1 MAQVRKILIA
11 DPDLESVRP
20 LSRALRTRGYQVH
33 YAPDGSRALEVAVL
47 RHPDLILFDEACRM
61 LEART
66 FINILHSNPR
76 TDNIPVVVS
85 TSQYESDKMR
95 GLRDGFLRKPFNID
109 EVLSRIEHVFRRN
122 EAARELKT
130 ESQEI
135 EGSLSQLSIPDLMQ
149 ILGMNKRSGKLTL
162 EKGNERG
169 EIVVAEGRPANAR
182 AGRAEGEKAL
192 FRLLVWTE
200 GTFTFAPGNSGGK
213 PRIQRAMDS
222 ALLEAMRQADEVTRL
237 LPGLPPRNTRLVLAP
252 EADLAQD
259 QHPVTAQVVELL
271 RQPRAI
277 GEILDLAPA
286 TDLEVVG
293 VLLTLLQK
301 GVARMAE
308 GTGDE
313 GLSGPLMGAAELHA
327 LRGRILRGRGPSRE
341 ATAKLFVCGS
351 GPAVARKVM
360 AQLPDIAAVSAEPA
374 AARSGFGTLGR
385 MALNELLHLD
395 FCLLPPAEA
404 ARPLWRPFSAGAVG
418 ALLFDMSEG
427 AVKLAHFLA
436 WDIRMPVVVV
446 GHPVPPELQG
456 SPAGTASVGEDL
468 KEALRSLLL
477 LALNP
482 VPIPS
487 MQTSSRPVPAG
498 FPASSPS

>member
-20 LSRALRTRGYQVH
+20 LSRALRTKGYQVH

-61 LEART
+61 LDART
-66 FINILHSNPR
+66 FINILRTNPR
-76 TDNIPVVVS
+76 TDDIPVVVS
-85 TSQYESDKMR
+85 TGQFEADKLR

-109 EVLSRIEHVFRRN
+109 EVLSRIEHVFRRG
-122 EAARELKT
+122 EAAKDLKADV
-130 ESQEI
+130 QEI

-162 EKGNERG
+162 ERGSERG
-169 EIVVAEGRPANAR
+169 EISVVEGRPVNAKM
-182 AGRAEGEKAL
+182 GRAEGEKAL

-200 GTFTFAPGNSGGK
+200 GSFTFSPGTTSGK
-213 PRIQRAMDS
+213 PRIQRAVDD
-222 ALLEAMRQADEVTRL
+222 ALLEAMRQADELNRL
-237 LPGLPPRNTRLVLAP
+237 LPGLPARNTRLVLSP
-252 EADLAQD
+252 DADLTQD

-271 RQPRAI
+271 RQPRAL
-277 GEILDLAPA
+277 GEVLDLAPA
-286 TDLEVVG
+286 TDLDVVG
-293 VLLTLLQK
+293 VLHTLLQK

-308 GTGDE
+308 VLREE
-313 GLSGPLMGAAELHA
+313 GSGPLLGPAELHA

-351 GPAVARKVM
+351 GPAVARKLLS
-360 AQLPDIAAVSAEPA
+360 QLPGIEAVAAEPPA
-374 AARSGFGTLGR
+374 VKSGFGTLGR
-385 MALNELLHLD
+385 MDLSELLHLD
-395 FCLLPPAEA
+395 FCVLPPAEA
-404 ARPLWRPFSAGAVG
+404 ARPLWRPFSSGALG
-418 ALLFDMSEG
+418 ALLFDASEA

-436 WDIRMPVVVV
+436 WDIRMPVVMV

-456 SPAGTASVGEDL
+456 APAGATSVGEDL
-468 KEALRSLLL
+468 QEALRSLLI

-482 VPIPS
+482 APLLPGVPQAPRS
-487 MQTSSRPVPAG
+487 MPVAG
-498 FPASSPS
+498 

>member
-61 LEART
+61 LDART
-66 FINILHSNPR
+66 FINILHTNPR
-76 TDNIPVVVS
+76 TDDIPVVVS
-85 TSQYESDKMR
+85 TSQLEADKMR
-95 GLRDGFLRKPFNID
+95 GLRDGFLRKPFNLD
-109 EVLSRIEHVFRRN
+109 EVLSRIEHVFRRSDAAKDLKS
-122 EAARELKT
+122 EA
-130 ESQEI
+130 QEI

-162 EKGNERG
+162 ERGNERG
-169 EIVVAEGRPANAR
+169 EIVVVEGRPFNAR
-182 AGRAEGEKAL
+182 VGRAEGEKAL

-200 GTFTFAPGNSGGK
+200 GTFTFAPGNTPGK

-222 ALLEAMRQADEVTRL
+222 ALLEAMRQADEVNRL
-237 LPGLPPRNTRLVLAP
+237 LPGLPPRHTRLVLAP
-252 EADLAQD
+252 DVDLAGD

-271 RQPRAI
+271 RQPRAVN
-277 GEILDLAPA
+277 EVLDLAPA

-293 VLLTLLQK
+293 VLHALLQK

-308 GTGDE
+308 GDADAGA
-313 GLSGPLMGAAELHA
+313 SAPLLAPAELHA
-327 LRGRILRGRGPSRE
+327 LRGRILRGRGVSRE

-351 GPAVARKVM
+351 GSAVARRVLS
-360 AQLPDIAAVSAEPA
+360 QLAELAAVSADPPA
-374 AARSGFGTLGR
+374 VRSGFGTLGR
-385 MALNELLHLD
+385 MELNELLHLD
-395 FCLLPPAEA
+395 FCVLPPAEA
-404 ARPLWRPFSAGAVG
+404 ARPLWRPFSSGAVG
-418 ALLFDMSEG
+418 ALLFDTTEP

-436 WDIRMPVVVV
+436 WDIRLPVVVL
-446 GHPVPPELQG
+446 GHEVPPELQDA
-456 SPAGTASVGEDL
+456 PAGSVSVGEDL
-468 KEALRSLLL
+468 KDALRSLLV

-482 VPIPS
+482 TPLMPGIP
-487 MQTSSRPVPAG
+487 QPTRIATSPA
-498 FPASSPS
+498 P